1 MNKKLYKS
9 AKDKMICGVCS
20 GIGEYLGVDPTLV
33 RLVVALFCLVSGIGL
48 FGYFLMAVIIPE
60 NPDSGIIDI

>member
-33 RLVVALFCLVSGIGL
+33 RLGVALFCLVAGIGL
-48 FGYFLMAVIIPE
+48 FGYFIMAVIIPE
-60 NPDSGIIDI
+60 KPDSGIIDI